1 MRHQVADLML
11 DDGNIEPLATRLR
24 EICRC
29 TCRRSRSGAGGS
41 KRGRILR
48 HQCREPLPER
58 TAIGKSF
65 RPTASRTCRSK
76 PKPPSQDQNQIPCG
90 CQSPLEKAL
99 EEDIS
104 IWHKPGH
111 FYFALTR
118 ICLRFAEIQ
127 KQFTDWRT

>member
-48 HQCREPLPER
+48 LSRA
-58 TAIGKSF
+58 AIAIVFAAMRRITKTMMTPIDVTRSF
-65 RPTASRTCRSK
+65 TFPMSDMK
-76 PKPPSQDQNQIPCG
+76 
-90 CQSPLEKAL
+90 
-99 EEDIS
+99 DIWNAFS
-104 IWHKPGH
+104 VSVFVG
-111 FYFALTR
+111 
-118 ICLRFAEIQ
+118 
-127 KQFTDWRT
+127 